1 MTAGPSNWGAFGP
14 SDELGTLNYL
24 TPEAVQR
31 GIAAAVSGERHTL
44 NLPLEEPAAESGVP
58 AFKPHG
64 AAFQRVVF
72 ASNHRRG
79 DLIVNDDYVT
89 FSTQGSSQWDSLFH
103 IGIEEPGTDGV
114 FYNGTTP
121 EQVAHLRGIGAFAE
135 AGIVGRGVLVD
146 VARLVARGA
155 DDPLPLDHVISPEE
169 TLACLDAQ
177 QVEVADGDILCFRTG
192 WVERFLNADPKG
204 RIELLKPTGDGM
216 WRVPGISP
224 DHATLAHEQRW
235 AAAVADNTAVEALPT
250 KGAESAHVRM
260 LRNLGMPF
268 GELFDLSRLSRA
280 CRAGGRWTFLFV
292 AVPLNIAG
300 GAGSPANAVAIR

>member
-1 MTAGPSNWGAFGP
+1 MTAEPTNWGVFGP
-14 SDELGTLNYL
+14 GDELGTLNYL

-58 AFKPHG
+58 AFKPRG
-64 AAFQRVVF
+64 AAFQRVAF
-72 ASNHRRG
+72 AENHRRG
-79 DLIVNDDYVT
+79 DLIVNDDYIT
-89 FSTQGSSQWDSLFH
+89 FSTQGSSQWDSLYH
-103 IGIEEPGTDGV
+103 IGIEEPGVEGV
-114 FYNGTTP
+114 FYNGITP
-121 EQVAHLRGIGAFAE
+121 EHVSERRGIGAFAE

-146 VARLVARGA
+146 VARFVAGGG
-155 DDPLPLDHVISPEE
+155 DDPLPLDHVIQPEE

-177 QVEVADGDILCFRTG
+177 GVNVAQGDILCFRTG
-192 WVERFLNADPKG
+192 WVERFLDADTKG
-204 RIELLKPTGDGM
+204 RIELLKPAGDGM

-224 DHATLAHEQRW
+224 EHAALAHDQRW

-250 KGAESAHVRM
+250 QGATSAHVRM
-260 LRNLGMPF
+260 LRNLGLPF

-280 CRAGGRWTFLFV
+280 CHAGARWTFLFV